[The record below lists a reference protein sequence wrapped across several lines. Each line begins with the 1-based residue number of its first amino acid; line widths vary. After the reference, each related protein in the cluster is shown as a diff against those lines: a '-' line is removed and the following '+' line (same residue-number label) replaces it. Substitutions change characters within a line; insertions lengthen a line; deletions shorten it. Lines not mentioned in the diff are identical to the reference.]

1 MSSEQGAR
9 ERAMWNARYAE
20 KDFVWTVT
28 PNRFLVAEAADLKP
42 GRALDLAAGEARNA
56 VWLAEQGW
64 TALAVDFSDVGLEK
78 GRQLAAARKVEDRV
92 AFEVADLNDYVPEK
106 GAFDLVAVFY
116 LQMPQGR
123 LVPILKRAAEAVA
136 PGGTLLLVAH
146 DSTNLANGYGGPQN
160 PDMLYTAAE
169 VVAAL
174 GDMLEIEKAGP
185 VDRIVET
192 DSGTRTAI
200 DCLVRARRE
209 PFAVRL

>member
-1 MSSEQGAR
+1 MSSDQSAS
-9 ERAMWNARYAE
+9 ERAMWNTRYGE

-28 PNRFLVAEAADLKP
+28 ANRFLVAEAANLKP

-92 AFEVADLNDYVPEK
+92 AFEVADLRDYVPET
-106 GAFDLVAVFY
+106 GAFDLVAIFY
-116 LQMPQGR
+116 LQIPQAA
-123 LVPILKRAAEAVA
+123 LAPILKRAAQAVA

-146 DSTNLANGYGGPQN
+146 DSSNLADGYGGPQN

-169 VVAAL
+169 VAAAL
-174 GDMLEIEKAGP
+174 GGVLEIEKAGP
-185 VDRIVET
+185 VDRPVET

-200 DCLVRARRE
+200 DCLVRARR
-209 PFAVRL
+209 A